1 MAGDRRAC
9 IHIGMP
15 KTATTSIQAAFFH
28 TRALLESDAD
38 ILYPGKQP
46 NHSQPLYSLFCDN
59 PLDYDNHIRAG
70 IRTMERISAINAEN
84 QTLFER
90 QITSSSA
97 RTVFLSGESLSL
109 LSEAGVSRFKRWL
122 ENFFSEFR
130 IIMVLRDPVA
140 WASSEAQKNILG
152 GSGTM
157 ARVLQHPPLPRF
169 RRRLEKFCQAFGR
182 DSIHLIDF
190 HSARQGAGGIAGRFA
205 DYFSLPPH
213 VRQALA
219 TATQHHNPSMSHEAT
234 LLISALNEA
243 VPLKKKDGAGPGRF
257 QGDIAFLSRISGPT
271 FRLPVEALRR
281 VRTGSASDLDWLRQE
296 FGFVFTADDD
306 GLHDATDDVHLFS
319 DATLLS
325 LASSFWK
332 EISRERAESLFQRA
346 LRLQLEGKG
355 GQAAECLME
364 CLRVNPEHQGAQRL
378 SAKLNTASSD

>member
-1 MAGDRRAC
+1 MTGARAC

-15 KTATTSIQAAFFH
+15 KTATTSIQAAFFRI
-28 TRALLESDAD
+28 RALLESDAG

-59 PLDYDNHIRAG
+59 PLDYDHHIRAG
-70 IRTMERISAINAEN
+70 IRTIEKISAINAEN

-97 RTVFLSGESLSL
+97 ATVFFSGETLSL

-122 ENFFSEFR
+122 ESFFAEFR
-130 IIMVLRDPVA
+130 IIMVLREPVA

-157 ARVLQHPPLPRF
+157 ARILQRPPVPQF
-169 RRRLEKFCQAFGR
+169 RRRLEKFCHAFGR

-190 HSARQGAGGIAGRFA
+190 DSAREGAGGIAGRFA

-213 VRQALA
+213 VREALA
-219 TATQHHNPSMSHEAT
+219 AATQHRNPSMSHEAT
-234 LLISALNEA
+234 LLIGALNEA
-243 VPLKKKDGAGPGRF
+243 VPLKKKSGPGPGRF
-257 QGDIAFLSRISGPT
+257 HGDIGFLSRVAGPT
-271 FRLPVEALRR
+271 FRLPSEALRR
-281 VRTGSASDLDWLRQE
+281 VRAGSASDVDWLRQE
-296 FGFVFTADDD
+296 FGFVFSAED
-306 GLHDATDDVHLFS
+306 GLDGATEDVRLFS

-325 LASSFWK
+325 LACSFWR
-332 EISRERAESLFQRA
+332 EISRERAECLFERA

-355 GQAAECLME
+355 GQAEECLME
-364 CLRVNPEHQGAQRL
+364 CLRINPEHQGARRL
-378 SAKLNTASSD
+378 SVTLNNASSD